1 MIGQVE
7 KRTIHKAAW
16 RLLPLLLAAYFVAFL
31 NRVNISF
38 ADGMQDDLGLS
49 ATAFGLGAGLFFIGY
64 FVFEVPSNLLLHKYG
79 ARRWIARIMLTWGLL
94 SMAMAFVQ
102 GHTSFMV
109 LRLFLG
115 VAEAGFFPGIIL
127 YITYWFPAA
136 YRGRMTAL
144 FMVAIPVSLAIG
156 GPVSN
161 WIMAPM
167 AGVLGLK
174 AWQWLF
180 ILEALP
186 TVLLSGVVWCC
197 LTDRPKDARWLSAE
211 ERAWLEGEL
220 DRETRA
226 IAGAHG
232 NQVWRALLDRRVLLL
247 SYIYFANITTNLGIA
262 FFLPKIIEDLGASG
276 VAANYISSI
285 PYVVGALG
293 IVLFG
298 ELSDR
303 LRGRRKELV
312 VVALCLSAFGLAGAG
327 AVGASY
333 ASVALIAVATIGI
346 YGTKGPF
353 WPLPSMF
360 LTGAAAA
367 GGIGLINSIGNLGG
381 LVGPYAMGWIRDTTG
396 TYSAALYML
405 AALALSGVLATFFL
419 NNPSPAPSSNRA
431 SKGATEPALS
441 SQESM

>member
-7 KRTIHKAAW
+7 KRTVHKAAW

-31 NRVNISF
+31 NRVNIGF
-38 ADGMQDDLGLS
+38 ADGMQGDLGLN
-49 ATAFGLGAGLFFIGY
+49 ATAFGLGAGVFFIGY
-64 FVFEVPSNLLLHKYG
+64 FLFEVPSNLLLHKYG
-79 ARRWIARIMLTWGLL
+79 ARRWIARIMFTWGLL
-94 SMAMAFVQ
+94 SMAMAFVR

-109 LRLFLG
+109 LRFFLG
-115 VAEAGFFPGIIL
+115 VAEAGLFPGIIL

-144 FMVAIPVSLAIG
+144 FMVAIPLSLVIG

-167 AGVLGLK
+167 AGMLGLK

-186 TVLLSGVVWCC
+186 TVLLSGVVLCC

-220 DRETRA
+220 DRESRA
-226 IAGAHG
+226 IGGAHG
-232 NQVWRALLDRRVLLL
+232 KEVWRALLDPRVLLL
-247 SYIYFANITTNLGIA
+247 SYIYLANITTNLGIA
-262 FFLPKIIEDLGASG
+262 FFLPKIIKDLGASG

-285 PYVVGALG
+285 PYVVGVVG
-293 IVLFG
+293 ILLFG

-303 LRGRRKELV
+303 FRGRRKELV
-312 VVALCLSAFGLAGAG
+312 VVALCLSALGLAGAG

-346 YGTKGPF
+346 YGAKGPF

-381 LVGPYAMGWIRDTTG
+381 FVGPYAMGWIRDATG
-396 TYSAALYML
+396 SYSAALYMI
-405 AALALSGVLATFFL
+405 AALALSGVFATFFL
-419 NNPSPAPSSNRA
+419 KNPSPASSPNRA
-431 SKGATEPALS
+431 SKGATEPVLS
-441 SQESM
+441 SKESA